1 MRRPLAAAALLAV
14 GLTAMVNPL
23 YLPVGEPEVVYVHT
37 VQEAQGDAVAE
48 EAEVVAY
55 GELSAAGR
63 AAFDRALESDSPVE
77 FADADER
84 VDAFDYPAE
93 PEPGNGLL
101 IVERDGTDY
110 ELWTSRAEK
119 EGLALL
125 AQRILL
131 QPLLFLA
138 GFFAVL
144 AGLVLAGS
152 SAGWWDG
159 PEA

>member
-23 YLPVGEPEVVYVHT
+23 YLPVGEPEIVYVHT
-37 VQEAQGDAVAE
+37 VQEARGDALAE

-55 GELSAAGR
+55 DELPPAGR
-63 AAFDRALESDSPVE
+63 TAFDRALESESAVE
-77 FADADER
+77 FADPDQR

-93 PEPGNGLL
+93 PGPGDGLL
-101 IVERDGTDY
+101 IVERNGTDY

-125 AQRILL
+125 AQRVLL

-152 SAGWWDG
+152 TAGWWDG
-159 PEA
+159 PE